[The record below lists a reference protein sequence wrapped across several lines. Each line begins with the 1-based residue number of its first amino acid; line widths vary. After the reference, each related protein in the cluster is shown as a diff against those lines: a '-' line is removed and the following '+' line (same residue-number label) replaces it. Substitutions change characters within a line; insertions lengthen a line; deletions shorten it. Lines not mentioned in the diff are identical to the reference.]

1 VIAPLN
7 VDELYVHAHAVS
19 TTLHCRVARRNF
31 TVMLVLSTSATFAS
45 PCSQEID
52 RVQASIDAKLEAQ
65 AAAGHSARESTAATM
80 HRQPTPGSIAA
91 AGARLGEV
99 SSEKVHAVE
108 VLMTQAREAERV
120 DDQSTCEQAL
130 TKVQSLLDF

>member
-1 VIAPLN
+1 MHMQHSSILWIAVVL
-7 VDELYVHAHAVS
+7 A
-19 TTLHCRVARRNF
+19 
-31 TVMLVLSTSATFAS
+31 LSTSATFAS

-65 AAAGHSARESTAATM
+65 AAAGRFARESTAATM

-91 AGARLGEV
+91 AEVRLGEV
-99 SSEKVHAVE
+99 SSEKVDAVE

-120 DDQSTCEQAL
+120 GDQSTCVQAL
-130 TKVQSLLDF
+130 TKVHSLLEF